1 MILTRIAKFFRE
13 QERHAVSPGDK
24 KMAAFYAE
32 AAEDAEKELRNLRAG
47 KVAYVVVTT
56 YSFDPDT
63 QAVGFPDEGQA
74 KAYLKKTFENETRI
88 DREENQWETH
98 ASIDNDGTY
107 AKITN
112 RFPDH
117 EDTTEFFVVQVQ
129 KLKTCKEG
137 K

>member
-24 KMAAFYAE
+24 KMAAFFAE
-32 AAEDAEKELRNLRAG
+32 AAEDAEKELQELRAS

-63 QAVGFPDEGQA
+63 QAVGFPDEEQA
-74 KAYLKKTFENETRI
+74 KAYLKKTFENEARI
-88 DREENQWETH
+88 DREENHWETH

-112 RFPDH
+112 CFPDH

-129 KLKTCKEG
+129 KF
-137 K
+137 

>member
-24 KMAAFYAE
+24 KMAAFFAE

-63 QAVGFPDEGQA
+63 QAVGFPDE
-74 KAYLKKTFENETRI
+74 
-88 DREENQWETH
+88 
-98 ASIDNDGTY
+98 
-107 AKITN
+107 
-112 RFPDH
+112 
-117 EDTTEFFVVQVQ
+117 
-129 KLKTCKEG
+129 
-137 K
+137 

>member
-1 MILTRIAKFFRE
+1 MILTRIVKFFRE

-32 AAEDAEKELRNLRAG
+32 AAEDAEKELRELRASKS

-63 QAVGFPDEGQA
+63 QAVGFADEEQA

-88 DREENQWETH
+88 DREENHWETH

-112 RFPDH
+112 CFPDH

-129 KLKTCKEG
+129 KL
-137 K
+137 